1 MLLLPRDPN
10 DDKNVMLEIRA
21 GTGGDEAAIWAG
33 DLLKLY
39 SKYAQE
45 QGWSAKVVSMSD
57 SETGGCRD
65 ATVEIAGDAVYS
77 KLKFEAGVHRVQR
90 VPATETQ
97 GSACTRRRRRWR
109 SCPRSTR

>member
-39 SKYAQE
+39 SKYAL
-45 QGWSAKVVSMSD
+45 SL
-57 SETGGCRD
+57 
-65 ATVEIAGDAVYS
+65 I
-77 KLKFEAGVHRVQR
+77 HI
-90 VPATETQ
+90 
-97 GSACTRRRRRWR
+97 
-109 SCPRSTR
+109 